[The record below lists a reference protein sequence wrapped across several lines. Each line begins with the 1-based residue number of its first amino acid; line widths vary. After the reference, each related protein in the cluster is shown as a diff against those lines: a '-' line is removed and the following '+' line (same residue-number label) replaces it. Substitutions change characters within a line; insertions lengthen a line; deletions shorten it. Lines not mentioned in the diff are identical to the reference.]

1 MDNGDE
7 HFAQYEDDGSPVDR
21 QDILDVQAQV
31 RDLVRQQQGI
41 MMMLQQ
47 QVQQQVQQQ
56 AMNNA
61 QAQAPHVP
69 YLPQG
74 QHQEK
79 LPEPPA
85 FGSDDPDEDAKITSK
100 MFTIYWLKIQMWIA
114 LVEGRI
120 SPQRYPAL
128 IANRLKGKAAD
139 AVWLG
144 GGQALTQEEGLMLM
158 KSLLD
163 AVFFGDQTAAISTQ
177 VTEVL
182 DFHRPSQMSLRDFC
196 TEMRSRLQQLDS
208 RGEPIPAQTRGH
220 ILLTNAGLSADQRGL
235 VLATTQRN
243 MGFNPISDAMCLL
256 FGDTKPRNS
265 NANANFNNNATLG
278 HSFY

>member
-1 MDNGDE
+1 MDMNGDE

-31 RDLVRQQQGI
+31 RDLVRQQQSI

-79 LPEPPA
+79 IPEPPA
-85 FGSDDPDEDAKITSK
+85 FGSDGPDEGAKIASK
-100 MFTIYWLKIQMWIA
+100 MFTICWLKIQMWIA

-120 SPQRYPAL
+120 SPLRFPVL

-144 GGQALTQEEGLMLM
+144 GGQALTQEGGLMLM

-182 DFHRPSQMSLRDFC
+182 DFHRPSQMLLRDFC
-196 TEMRSRLQQLDS
+196 TEMRSRLQQLGS
-208 RGEPIPAQTRGH
+208 RGETIPAQTR
-220 ILLTNAGLSADQRGL
+220 
-235 VLATTQRN
+235 V
-243 MGFNPISDAMCLL
+243 ISC
-256 FGDTKPRNS
+256 S
-265 NANANFNNNATLG
+265 QTLD
-278 HSFY
+278 